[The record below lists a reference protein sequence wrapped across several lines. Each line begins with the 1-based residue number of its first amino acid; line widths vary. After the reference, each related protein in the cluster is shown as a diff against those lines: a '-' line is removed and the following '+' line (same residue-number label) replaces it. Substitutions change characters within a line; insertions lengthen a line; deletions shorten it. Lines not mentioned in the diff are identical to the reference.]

1 MRIAVDAMGGDHA
14 PQEVVRGA
22 VEGLAFLSPQDELV
36 LLGDAAAIE
45 KELAQMDGCR
55 DRIRVQPTS
64 QTIAMDEEPVEA
76 VRRKRDSSI
85 VRMIEMHARGEVDA
99 VISAGNTGAC
109 AAGAQMGLRM
119 IPGVSRGRAG
129 IAIVLPSFS
138 GPSVMCD
145 VGANVSA
152 KPHHLYQYALMGSI
166 FAEQVLGI
174 QRPKVGLLSVGEEEE
189 KGNELVHKTRELIKA
204 DPFLNFVGNVEGRDL
219 IFGRC
224 ANVVICDG
232 FVGNVTLKVVEGL
245 VEGLMQ
251 MLGKELVSLMPEAA
265 SKVKPVLKQIYS
277 KLDYSEYGGAPLL
290 GIDGVVL
297 ICHGRSDHRAIAN
310 AVRAAGEF
318 VKTGV
323 NKIITGQLAKG
334 VRVGGED

>member
-14 PQEVVRGA
+14 PREIVRGA
-22 VEGLAFLSPQDELV
+22 IEGLAFLGPQDELV
-36 LLGDAAAIE
+36 LLGDQAAIE
-45 KELAQMDGCR
+45 KELAGTDGQR
-55 DRIRVQPTS
+55 DRIRVQPTT

-76 VRRKRDSSI
+76 VRHKKDSSI
-85 VRMIEMHARGEVDA
+85 VRMVEMHARGEVDA

-109 AAGAQMGLRM
+109 AAAAQMGLRM

-129 IAIVLPSFS
+129 IAVVMPSMS

-152 KPHHLYQYALMGSI
+152 KPHHLYQYALMCAI
-166 FAEQVLGI
+166 YAEQILGI
-174 QRPKVGLLSVGEEEE
+174 ERPKVGLLSVGEEEE
-189 KGNELVHKTRELIKA
+189 KGNELVHKTRDLVKA

-224 ANVVICDG
+224 ANVIICDG

-245 VEGLMQ
+245 VEGLIQ
-251 MLGKELVSLMPEAA
+251 IFGKELATQMPEAA
-265 SKVKPVLKQIYS
+265 PKVKPLLKQIYS

-290 GIDGVVL
+290 GIDGVVM
-297 ICHGRSDHRAIAN
+297 ICHGRSDHKAIAN
-310 AVRAAGEF
+310 AVRAAGEY
-318 VKTGV
+318 VKAGV
-323 NKIITGQLAKG
+323 NKTIAAQLAKG